1 MKALLKISNFIILII
16 LLSLSSCN
24 KEETYKNSDEW
35 VAAVQKK
42 IPEIT
47 AENLKVKIDSMEM
60 FYLIDVRE
68 AMEHYHGFIPGSIN
82 VSAGTLPFKMENELF
97 WDSELLYIPMKNDVI
112 IVYCKKG
119 KRSVLAAEALQ
130 KLGYEN
136 IFYLKGGFKKWELTY
151 PNEYE
156 TKLDM
161 LNHGGE
167 DEGEVGGC

>member
-1 MKALLKISNFIILII
+1 MKALFKISSLIILISLI
-16 LLSLSSCN
+16 TLSAC
-24 KEETYKNSDEW
+24 KKDETYENSDAW
-35 VAAVQKK
+35 VASVQEK
-42 IPEIT
+42 IPVIRTEQ
-47 AENLKVKIDSMEM
+47 LKVKIDSMEM

-68 AMEHYHGFIPGSIN
+68 AIEHYHGFIPGSIN
-82 VSAGTLPFKMENELF
+82 IPGGSLPFKMGNDTF
-97 WDSELLYIPMKNDVI
+97 WEDEFLYKPEKSDLI

-130 KLGYEN
+130 KLGYKN
-136 IFYLKGGFKKWELTY
+136 IFFLDGGFKKWELSY

-167 DEGEVGGC
+167 EKGETGGC